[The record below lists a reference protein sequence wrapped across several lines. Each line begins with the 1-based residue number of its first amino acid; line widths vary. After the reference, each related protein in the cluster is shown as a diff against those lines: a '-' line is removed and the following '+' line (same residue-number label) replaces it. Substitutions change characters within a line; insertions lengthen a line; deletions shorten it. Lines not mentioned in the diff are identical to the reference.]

1 MQKTDPMR
9 AQAHAKASAQALN
22 PTLARL
28 KARSLG
34 KAGPAATNARV
45 VADVP
50 EPLRGSSPKPLVR

>member
-9 AQAHAKASAQALN
+9 AQAQARASAQALN

-34 KAGPAATNARV
+34 KSGPAVRAPSPAV
-45 VADVP
+45 EVP
-50 EPLRGSSPKPLVR
+50 EPIQGSSPKPLVR